1 MQRKKIGGWSFV
13 ALGAALGVGC
23 ADAGE
28 SNEDLEVAQRSQ
40 AAVSRKS
47 DRVIVKF
54 KDGVDETSR
63 RGAHGRHGA
72 AKLKRGRGGED
83 VVRVKAGSA
92 EAEAA
97 AYARDPE
104 VLWAEVD
111 TIHPHTLD
119 ATVTPDDTLF
129 GTQWQHTNMRSTAG
143 WAIGTG
149 SAGVQIAICDTGVS
163 LNHPDLA
170 ANVRTDLCW
179 NTADGAAGNCGPVEM
194 HGTAVAGSAAAV
206 GNNGLGVSGVA
217 WSAQIIPVRV
227 SNFVDGSAYTSDL
240 ADCVRYAAD
249 NGAEVANMSYSTYT
263 SGKIDQVILDAA
275 IYADA
280 KGTFVVAAAGNENT
294 NAITTQD
301 PASIFYVAATTSTN
315 ARSSFSNFGTFVDLA
330 APGSSIY
337 TTDTYV
343 SCIDANFDDWVESCT
358 VTGNGY
364 TYISGTSFSSPFVAG
379 AAAVLKALKPS
390 ATPADIRAALR
401 SSAKDLG
408 TAGEDNQFGAGLV
421 DLGAAAQLFAPPV
434 GPDLPPTLTLT
445 APATTTLAV
454 DSGATVTFSG
464 TATDTWDGNIGSKI
478 AWTLGTATKTGA
490 SVTFPFGA
498 AGTFQ
503 VKGLVADAGGQTA
516 EVVVDVTVTNTAPTL
531 TLTAPTGGTATV
543 AAGSSVTFSGSVTDA
558 EQNNLAAGIVW
569 SLPGAASKTGASV
582 AFSFATQGT
591 FVVTGTVTDAGG
603 LTSSTT
609 ATVTV
614 TAPPPFTAPTAVS
627 ATVTSTRIATVRWT
641 DNTGNETGFRVQ
653 RSKANNKGQ
662 FTSYATVTTVGA
674 NVTTFSQALSKGT
687 YSYRVVAYKE
697 AQTATSGA
705 VTLVVR

>member
-1 MQRKKIGGWSFV
+1 MQRWKIRGWSLV
-13 ALGAALGVGC
+13 GLGAALGIGC
-23 ADAGE
+23 ADAGV
-28 SNEDLEVAQRSQ
+28 SGEDLEVSYRAE
-40 AAVSRKS
+40 AAVSRRS

-54 KDGVDETSR
+54 KDGVNETSR

-72 AKLKRGRGGED
+72 ARVKKGRGGED
-83 VVRVKAGSA
+83 VVRVAPGRA
-92 EAEAA
+92 EAEAS

-111 TIHPHTLD
+111 TIQPHTQ
-119 ATVTPDDTLF
+119 VTPNDPLF
-129 GTQWQHTNMRSTAG
+129 GSQWQHTNMRSTAG
-143 WAIGTG
+143 WAVGTG
-149 SAGVQIAICDTGVS
+149 SSSVQIAICDTGVS
-163 LNHPDLA
+163 LDHPDLA
-170 ANVRTDLCW
+170 ANLRTDLCW
-179 NTADGAAGNCGPVEM
+179 NTADGKAGNCGPVEM

-206 GNNGLGVSGVA
+206 GNNGVGVAGVA

-227 SNFVDGSAYTSDL
+227 SNFLDGSAYTSDL

-249 NGAEVANMSYSTYT
+249 KGAEVANLSYSTYT

-275 IYADA
+275 NYAET
-280 KGTFVVAAAGNENT
+280 KGTLVVAAAGNENT

-301 PASIFYVAATTSTN
+301 PASIFYVAATNSSN
-315 ARSSFSNFGTFVDLA
+315 GRSSFSNYGTFVDIA

-343 SCIDANFDDWVESCT
+343 TCIDSNNDDWAESCT

-408 TAGEDNQFGAGLV
+408 TAGEDSSFGAGLV

-434 GPDLPPTLTLT
+434 GPDTAPTLTLT
-445 APATTTLAV
+445 APATTTVAV

-464 TATDTWDGNIGSKI
+464 TATDTWDGNIASKI

-490 SVTFPFGA
+490 SVTFTFGA

-503 VKGLVADAGGQTA
+503 VKGVVSDAGGQTA
-516 EVVVDVTVTNTAPTL
+516 EVAVDVTVTNTAPTL
-531 TLTAPTGGTATV
+531 TLTAPAGGSATV
-543 AAGSSVTFSGSVTDA
+543 AAGGSVTFSGSVADA
-558 EQNNLAAGIVW
+558 EQSNLASGIVW
-569 SLPGAASKTGASV
+569 SLPGTASKTGASV
-582 AFSFATQGT
+582 SFAFLTEGS

-603 LTSSTT
+603 LTSSAT

-614 TAPPPFTAPTAVS
+614 TAPPPFTAPTGVT
-627 ATVTSTRIATVRWT
+627 ATVTTSRVATVTWT
-641 DNTGNETGFRVQ
+641 DSTGNETGFRLQ

-662 FTSYATVTTVGA
+662 FTSYATVATVGA

-687 YSYRVVAYKE
+687 YSYRVVAYN
-697 AQTATSGA
+697 ATQSATSSA
-705 VTLVVR
+705 VTLIVR